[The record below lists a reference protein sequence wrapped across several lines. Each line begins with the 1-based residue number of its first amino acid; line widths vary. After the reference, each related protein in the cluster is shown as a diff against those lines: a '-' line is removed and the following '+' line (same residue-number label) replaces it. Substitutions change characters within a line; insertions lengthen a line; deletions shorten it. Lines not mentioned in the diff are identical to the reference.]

1 MRGCRWL
8 CVLERGCFP
17 GEVADVG
24 EFGDLRSSADI
35 SHVSRLLG
43 EKKKEKKRNVRK
55 KNKQSKQTKNMHAL
69 GKKQLNKRQLAGAG
83 LTKEKRKIRF

>member
-1 MRGCRWL
+1 M
-8 CVLERGCFP
+8 
-17 GEVADVG
+17 G

-43 EKKKEKKRNVRK
+43 EKKKEKKKCK
-55 KNKQSKQTKNMHAL
+55 KKKDKQSKQKKNMHAL

-83 LTKEKRKIRF
+83 LTKEKKSKIRF